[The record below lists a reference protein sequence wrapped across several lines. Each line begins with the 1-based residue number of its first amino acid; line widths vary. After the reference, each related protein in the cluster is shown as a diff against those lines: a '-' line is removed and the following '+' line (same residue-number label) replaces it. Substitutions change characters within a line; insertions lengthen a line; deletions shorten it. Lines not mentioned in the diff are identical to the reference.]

1 MIQPRRTKIV
11 ATLGPST
18 DPEGVTGACIEA
30 GVNIFRCNMSHGTH
44 GEHAMRIQKVRDY
57 NQQHSKTIGILIDLQ
72 GPEIRTGEFT
82 SGMIRLGD
90 DDIFSLDTDMDPK
103 QGTQECVS
111 VTYKDLPKDVK
122 AGDLLLLDDG
132 LIELEV
138 KSVKAT
144 RVECKVIVGGPLSG
158 KKGLNRK
165 GGGLTADALTENDE
179 RDIVFAVQQ
188 NADYIAPSFVKT
200 ADDVRRVREL
210 IKLAG
215 GQCHI
220 IAKIETALAIDH
232 LDEIIEAADGV
243 MVARGDLG
251 VERDDADLPALQKLI
266 IQKART
272 ANKVVIVATQ
282 MMDSMINSPVPT
294 RAEVFDVANAVL
306 DGTDA
311 VMLSGETA
319 AGKYPIKVVKNM
331 DRVCRRA
338 EREHTVM
345 MSHHRLGE
353 TFEFF
358 DESIAMAAMYIANHL
373 GVKCIATLT
382 ESGATALYMSR
393 ISSGVPIYALS
404 THPETRT
411 RISLYRGVYPIT
423 HNPTASEHVS
433 FNQEVIDELKN
444 AGAVEVGD
452 KLIITKGDLRG
463 DAGGTNALK
472 LIIVT

>member
-1 MIQPRRTKIV
+1 MTQPRRTKIV

-18 DPEGVTGACIEA
+18 DKPGVTAALIEA
-30 GVNIFRCNMSHGTH
+30 GVNTFRCNMSHGNHEEH
-44 GEHAMRIQKVRDY
+44 GKRIAFVRKY
-57 NQQHSKTIGILIDLQ
+57 NREHSKTVGILIDLQ
-72 GPEIRTGEFT
+72 GPEIRTGEF
-82 SGMIRLGD
+82 SCGMIILADGD
-90 DDIFSLDTDMDPK
+90 SFSLDTAMDPT

-122 AGDLLLLDDG
+122 PGDFLLLDDG
-132 LIELEV
+132 LIELQVEAV
-138 KSVKAT
+138 TDT
-144 RVECKVIVGGPLSG
+144 RVDCKVIVGGPLSG

-165 GGGLTADALTENDE
+165 GGGLTAEALTENDE
-179 RDIVFAVQQ
+179 RDIAFAVEQQ
-188 NADYIAPSFVKT
+188 ADYIAPSFVKT
-200 ADDVRRVREL
+200 AADIKRVRDL
-210 IKLAG
+210 IYAAG
-215 GQCHI
+215 GHSHI
-220 IAKIETALAIDH
+220 IAKIETALAIDN
-232 LDEIIEAADGV
+232 LDEIVAAANGV

-266 IQKART
+266 IRKARS
-272 ANKVVIVATQ
+272 ANRVVIVATQ

-319 AGKYPIKVVKNM
+319 AGKYPLKVVQNM

-338 EREHTVM
+338 EREHSVV

-353 TFEFF
+353 TFEYF
-358 DESIAMAAMYIANHL
+358 DESIAMGAMYIANHL
-373 GVKCIATLT
+373 GAKCIATLT

-411 RISLYRGVYPIT
+411 RIGLYRGVYPIT

-433 FNQEVIDELKN
+433 FNQEVIDELKL
-444 AGAVEVGD
+444 AGAVVPGD

-472 LIIVT
+472 LILVR